1 MFTVHD
7 LDREGNP
14 HKELLRSE
22 YIDIIEHAVFGLVRH
37 RYPESSSSVQQMI
50 DVGTRIY
57 VICEDGKPYR
67 YIQLQSEQC
76 GRWRLEYPNFGE
88 GE

>member
-22 YIDIIEHAVFGLVRH
+22 FADIIEAAAFGLVH
-37 RYPESSSSVQQMI
+37 RRLPESSSSVQQMI

-76 GRWRLEYPNFGE
+76 GRWRLEYTNFE
-88 GE
+88 KEE